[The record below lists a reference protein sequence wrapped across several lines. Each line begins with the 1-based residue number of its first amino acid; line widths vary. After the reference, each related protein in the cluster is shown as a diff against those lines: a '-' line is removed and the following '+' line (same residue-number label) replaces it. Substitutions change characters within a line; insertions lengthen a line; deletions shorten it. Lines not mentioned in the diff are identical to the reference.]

1 MGTIVIDE
9 HYEKCRKLL
18 KENISPKRY
27 AHSIGVSNTAACLAM
42 RYGCDVNKAYLAGL
56 LHDCAKGLKPEELVS
71 LVESEGME
79 ISEAER
85 DNPELL
91 HAKAG
96 SILARDK
103 YKTDDEEILGSICW
117 HTTGRPGMTLLEEII
132 FTADYIEPNRTNIP
146 NLYAIRRSA
155 FVDMDRTIALICR
168 NTLDYLKSGRSVI
181 DKMTMETYEYYSN
194 RVNRSKE

>member
-1 MGTIVIDE
+1 ME
-9 HYEKCRKLL
+9 RK
-18 KENISPKRY
+18 IIHVDMDAFFAS
-27 AHSIGVSNTAACLAM
+27 
-42 RYGCDVNKAYLAGL
+42 
-56 LHDCAKGLKPEELVS
+56 
-71 LVESEGME
+71 VEQ
-79 ISEAER
+79 R

-103 YKTDDEEILGSICW
+103 YKTGDDEEILGSICW

-146 NLYAIRRSA
+146 NLYEIRRSA

-181 DKMTMETYEYYSN
+181 DKMTTETYEYYSN
-194 RVNRSKE
+194 RANRSKE